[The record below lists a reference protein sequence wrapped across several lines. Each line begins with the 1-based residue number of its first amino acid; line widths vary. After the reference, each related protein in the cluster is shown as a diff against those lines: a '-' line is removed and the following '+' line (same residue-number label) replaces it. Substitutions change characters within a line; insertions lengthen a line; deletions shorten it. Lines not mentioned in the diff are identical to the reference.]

1 MEIKGDIRQDFLTKL
16 KASLIGPLKED
27 EILEESPKS
36 KYLYGYISPTPKSE
50 DELSIAE
57 TLSDTSK
64 LSTDA
69 RNDSKTSFSE
79 NDEYEQPL
87 ELIYEP
93 SSLGISFQLKI
104 KTSSKLKLNFLD
116 ILK

>member
-1 MEIKGDIRQDFLTKL
+1 MDINQDIREEFGKRL
-16 KASLIGPLKED
+16 KATLIGPLTED

-50 DELSIAE
+50 EELSIGE
-57 TLSDTSK
+57 LISDSGK

-69 RNDSKTSFSE
+69 RNNFQETSLD
-79 NDEYEQPL
+79 NDDEYQQPL

-93 SSLGISFQLKI
+93 SSLGISFHLNLIETNHICLI
-104 KTSSKLKLNFLD
+104 KF
-116 ILK
+116 